1 MSGWFVPAASSSGVE
16 IDHLFW
22 ALLAISA
29 AVLALVFGLMGVYV
43 VRYRAGSPVDRGAL
57 GKKSWRFEIAWT
69 GATLLVFLGLFVWGA
84 DLYVRLYEPPG
95 GALKLN
101 VVGKQWMW
109 KIEHPAGQREI
120 NALHI
125 PVGTPVELVMTSEDV
140 IHDFAIPAFR
150 IKHDVL
156 PGRYETLWFQ
166 ATRTGDFH
174 LFCTQF
180 CGTDHAAMIGE
191 VDVLTQPDYQRW
203 LDAEAPGGTLAA
215 AGAELFRRYG
225 CSGCHAGS
233 GTVKAPALDGLYGS
247 PVPLEDGRLVT
258 ADDRYLHDA
267 IIQPDGERVA
277 GFPPVMPS
285 YAGQIGEEDL
295 FDLIAYLKSRA
306 PAKEQP

>member
-1 MSGWFVPAASSSGVE
+1 MSGWFAPAASSTGVE
-16 IDHLFW
+16 TDHLFW
-22 ALLAISA
+22 ALMAISS
-29 AVLALVFGLMGVYV
+29 AVLALVFGLMALYV
-43 VRYRAGSPVDRGAL
+43 VRYRAGSPIDRGAL
-57 GKKSWRFEIAWT
+57 AEKSWIFEIART
-69 GATLLVFLGLFVWGA
+69 GASLLLFLGLFVWGA
-84 DLYVRLYEPPG
+84 DLYVRLYQPPG
-95 GALKLN
+95 GSLKLN

-125 PVGTPVELVMTSEDV
+125 PVDTPVELLMTSEDV

-156 PGRYETLWFQ
+156 PGRYETIWFQ

-180 CGTDHAAMIGE
+180 CGTDHAAMIGW
-191 VDVLTQPDYQRW
+191 VDVMTQPDYQKW
-203 LDAEAPGGTLAA
+203 LDAEAPSETLAA
-215 AGAELFRRYG
+215 AGAALFQRYG
-225 CSGCHAGS
+225 CSGCHAGTS
-233 GTVKAPALDGLYGS
+233 TVKAPPLDGLYGS
-247 PVPLEDGRLVT
+247 PVPLEDGRTVT

-267 IIQPDGERVA
+267 IIEPSTERVA

-285 YAGQIGEEDL
+285 YAGQIREEDL
-295 FDLIAYLKSRA
+295 FALIAYLKS

>member
-1 MSGWFVPAASSSGVE
+1 MSGWFAPAASSTGVE
-16 IDHLFW
+16 TDHLFW
-22 ALLAISA
+22 ALMAISS
-29 AVLALVFGLMGVYV
+29 AVLALVFGLMALYV
-43 VRYRAGSPVDRGAL
+43 VRYRAGSPIDRGAL
-57 GKKSWRFEIAWT
+57 AEKSWIFEIAWT
-69 GATLLVFLGLFVWGA
+69 GASLLLFLGLFVWGA
-84 DLYVRLYEPPG
+84 DLYVRLYQPPG
-95 GALKLN
+95 GSLKLN

-125 PVGTPVELVMTSEDV
+125 PVDTPVELLMTSEDV

-156 PGRYETLWFQ
+156 PGRYETIWFQ

-180 CGTDHAAMIGE
+180 CGTDHAAMIGW
-191 VDVLTQPDYQRW
+191 VDVMTQPDYQKW
-203 LDAEAPGGTLAA
+203 LDAEAPSETLAA
-215 AGAELFRRYG
+215 AGAALFQRYG
-225 CSGCHAGS
+225 CSGCHAGTS
-233 GTVKAPALDGLYGS
+233 TVKAPPLDGLYGS
-247 PVPLEDGRLVT
+247 PVPLEDGRTVT

-267 IIQPDGERVA
+267 IIEPSTERVA

-285 YAGQIGEEDL
+285 YAGQIREEDL
-295 FDLIAYLKSRA
+295 FALIAYLKS

>member
-1 MSGWFVPAASSSGVE
+1 MSGWFAPAASSSGVE

-22 ALLAISA
+22 ALIGISV
-29 AVLALVFGLMGVYV
+29 AVLALVFGLMAVYV
-43 VRYRAGSPVDRGAL
+43 VRYRAGSPIDRGAL
-57 GKKSWRFEIAWT
+57 SKKSWRFEIAWT

-84 DLYVRLYEPPG
+84 DLYIRLYQPPG

-125 PVGTPVELVMTSEDV
+125 PVNVPIELIMTSEDV

-150 IKHDVL
+150 VKHDVL

-166 ATRTGDFH
+166 ATATGDYH

-191 VDVLTQPDYQRW
+191 VEVLTQPQYQQW
-203 LDAEAPGGTLAA
+203 LDAQAPSQTLAG
-215 AGAELFRRYG
+215 AGAALFRRYG
-225 CSGCHAGS
+225 CAGCHDGGS
-233 GTVKAPALDGLYGS
+233 TVKAPALDGLYGS
-247 PVPLEDGRLVT
+247 PVALEDGRTVT

-267 IIQPDGERVA
+267 ITLPDQERVA

-285 YAGQIGEEDL
+285 YVGQIPEEDL
-295 FDLIAYLKSRA
+295 FQLIAYLKSRA
-306 PAKEQP
+306 PAEEQP

>member
-1 MSGWFVPAASSSGVE
+1 MSGWFVPAASSSGIEV
-16 IDHLFW
+16 DHLFW
-22 ALLAISA
+22 ALLAIST
-29 AVLALVFGLMGVYV
+29 AVMALVFGLMALYV
-43 VRYRAGSPVDRGAL
+43 VRYRAGSPIDRGSLAE
-57 GKKSWRFEIAWT
+57 KSWVFEIAWT
-69 GATLLVFLGLFVWGA
+69 SATLLVFLGLFVWGA
-84 DLYVRLYEPPG
+84 DLYVRLYQPPG

-125 PVGTPVELVMTSEDV
+125 PVDTPIELIMTSEDV

-150 IKHDVL
+150 VKHDVL

-191 VDVLTQPDYQRW
+191 VDVMTQPDYQHW
-203 LDAEAPGGTLAA
+203 LDAEAPAETLAA

-225 CSGCHAGS
+225 CSGCHEGGS
-233 GTVKAPALDGLYGS
+233 TAKAPVLDGLYGS
-247 PVPLEDGRLVT
+247 PVPLEDGRMVT
-258 ADDRYLHDA
+258 ADDRYLRDA

-277 GFPPVMPS
+277 GFAPLMPS

-295 FDLIAYLKSRA
+295 FELIAYLKSRA